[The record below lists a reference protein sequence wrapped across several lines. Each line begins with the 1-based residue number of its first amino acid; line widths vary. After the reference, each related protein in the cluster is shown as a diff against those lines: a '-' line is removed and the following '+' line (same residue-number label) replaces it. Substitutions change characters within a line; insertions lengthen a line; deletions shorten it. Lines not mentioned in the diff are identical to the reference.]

1 MTNISPKNSSIRNN
15 EGVNRVRLA
24 AVASIT
30 MIKVDRRILLGFN
43 WFLFLAI
50 LALSVAGVTAI
61 WSTTDG
67 TSLNS
72 YYGKQLTY
80 LCCSLLVFI
89 LLLYFDYHI
98 FSDYITF
105 IYLAGLL
112 VLGAVLIFG
121 HRIHG
126 NKSWLNLGAFSFQP
140 SELIKIIVII
150 ALAKYYS
157 ELDREYLELREL
169 AIGALIV
176 FAPALLVVLQGDLG
190 TAVTFFPIYAVLSLL
205 AGIRRKHLV
214 IVLVA
219 VAVALPPAWSML
231 QNHQRNRIETVFNPS
246 KDPQRLGY
254 QTLQS
259 EIAIGSGQFF
269 GKGFKQGSQ
278 GRGGFVPARHT
289 DFVFAVF
296 AEEKG
301 FVGGI
306 AILGLFLFIAFEL
319 FRTAREAKD
328 KIGALIVIGVLA
340 MFLFHI
346 FINIGM
352 VIGLIPIAGIP
363 LPFVSAG
370 GSSLISFYA
379 AMSLCMSIRM
389 RRYVN

>member
-1 MTNISPKNSSIRNN
+1 
-15 EGVNRVRLA
+15 
-24 AVASIT
+24 
-30 MIKVDRRILLGFN
+30 MIQVDRRLLRGFD

-50 LALSVAGVTAI
+50 LALSVAGVAAI

-72 YYGKQLTY
+72 FYGKQLTY

-89 LLLYFDYHI
+89 SLLYFDYHV

-105 IYLAGLL
+105 IYLAGSSVL
-112 VLGAVLIFG
+112 VLVLMFG

-126 NKSWLNLGAFSFQP
+126 NKSWLSLGIFSFQP
-140 SELIKIIVII
+140 SEFMKILVII

-157 ELDREYLELREL
+157 ELDRKYLEFREL

-176 FAPALLVVLQGDLG
+176 FIPALLVVLQGDLG
-190 TAVTFFPIYAVLSLL
+190 TTVTFFPIYVVLSLL
-205 AGIRRKHLV
+205 AGIRRKHLI
-214 IVLVA
+214 IVLIAAA
-219 VAVALPPAWSML
+219 VAMTPTWFLL
-231 QNHQRNRIETVFNPS
+231 QIHQRNRIQTVFNPS
-246 KDPQRLGY
+246 KDPLRLGY

-278 GRGGFVPARHT
+278 GRGGFLPARPT
-289 DFVFAVF
+289 DFIFAVF

-301 FVGGI
+301 FVGSI
-306 AILGLFLFIAFEL
+306 AILGLFLFIAFRL
-319 FRTAREAKD
+319 FRAAREAKD
-328 KIGALIVIGVLA
+328 KIGAFIVIGVMA
-340 MFLFHI
+340 MFLFHMI
-346 FINIGM
+346 INIGM

-370 GSSLISFYA
+370 GSSLISFYG
-379 AMSLCMSIRM
+379 AMGICMNIRM

>member
-1 MTNISPKNSSIRNN
+1 
-15 EGVNRVRLA
+15 
-24 AVASIT
+24 
-30 MIKVDRRILLGFN
+30 MIKVDRRLLLGFD

-50 LALSVAGVTAI
+50 LALSAAGVAAI

-72 YYGKQLTY
+72 YFGKQLTY
-80 LCCSLLVFI
+80 LCCSLLIFI
-89 LLLYFDYHI
+89 VLLYFDYHI

-112 VLGAVLIFG
+112 VLGSVLVFG

-126 NKSWLNLGAFSFQP
+126 NKSWLNLGWFSFQP
-140 SELIKIIVII
+140 SELIKIIVIV

-157 ELDREYLELREL
+157 ELDQESLEFREL

-176 FAPALLVVLQGDLG
+176 FIPALLVVLQGDLG
-190 TAVTFFPIYAVLSLL
+190 TAVTFFPVYAVLSLL
-205 AGIRRKHLV
+205 AGIKRNHL
-214 IVLVA
+214 IIIFLA
-219 VAVALPPAWSML
+219 VAVALPPTWFL
-231 QNHQRNRIETVFNPS
+231 LRGHQKARIETVLNPS
-246 KDPQRLGY
+246 NDPQRSGY
-254 QTLQS
+254 QTIQS
-259 EIAIGSGQFF
+259 EIAIGSGKFF

-278 GRGGFVPARHT
+278 GHLGFLPARHT

-301 FVGGI
+301 FMGSI
-306 AILGLFLFIAFEL
+306 TLLGLFLFIAFEL
-319 FRTAREAKD
+319 FRAAREAKD
-328 KIGALIVIGVLA
+328 KIGALIVVGVLA
-340 MFLFHI
+340 MFLFHVI
-346 FINIGM
+346 INIGM
-352 VIGLIPIAGIP
+352 VLGLIPIAGIP

-379 AMSLCMSIRM
+379 AMGLCMSIRM